1 MSLPATRRRL
11 LLHIGVAQAGQPSL
25 AAIAASARVGL
36 AANGVF
42 TPSSLPGPAWD
53 QAALATLRAELAAS
67 KAATVLLSDDTLC
80 DRLTDT
86 AAITRLRRQLLD
98 VADEVTVLVYLCP
111 QHQAQALAFQ
121 AAILAGDAGRAEQA
135 LNGHPWQLDY
145 YARLLP
151 WADAFGTAAM
161 AVCPIEGDPLTAQI
175 TDLSRRLNL
184 VAGTLPTPAAGPRLS
199 PQALLFLANA
209 DEGAG
214 AQSAV
219 GRERA
224 DLINALMRAAPGEL
238 RLPGNRPAQL
248 AHAFA
253 GSNARVAQKYSC
265 GVDGT
270 LFTTPVPDALPTL
283 APSAQVVAV
292 AANLWR
298 DALVAGAVG

>member
-1 MSLPATRRRL
+1 MSLPAPKRRL
-11 LLHIGVAQAGQPSL
+11 LLHIGLAQAGHQTL

-36 AANGVF
+36 AANGVL
-42 TPSSLPGPAWD
+42 TPAALPTPAWD
-53 QAALATLRAELAAS
+53 QAALAPLRAELAAS

-80 DRLTDT
+80 DRLTD
-86 AAITRLRRQLLD
+86 AAALTQLRRQLLD
-98 VADEVTVLVYLCP
+98 LADDVTVLVYLCP

-121 AAILAGDAGRAEQA
+121 AAILAGDASGAEQA

-151 WADAFGTAAM
+151 WADAFGTDAIAA
-161 AVCPIEGDPLTAQI
+161 CPIEGDLLAAQI
-175 TDLSRRLNL
+175 ADLSRRLNL
-184 VAGTLPTPAAGPRLS
+184 VAGTLPIPAAPPRLS
-199 PQALLFLANA
+199 PQALQFLANA

-219 GRERA
+219 GRERT

-253 GSNARVAQKYSC
+253 GSNARLAQKYRC
-265 GVDGT
+265 GTDGA

-292 AANLWR
+292 AADLWR
-298 DALVAGAVG
+298 DALVGAVG